1 MERICEPELME
12 DPKQAQAYAQADFSQ
27 ANSLFIEL
35 FAQYFPTHKPRRA
48 LDLGCGPGD
57 ITLRFA
63 QRYPDCLV
71 TGIDGAEAMLS
82 FARQNLTHQPA
93 LKGRVRFLKLR
104 LPAEHPSQHYDT
116 ILSNSLL
123 HHLHDPRLLWREIQR
138 FGQSGA
144 AVLVMDLERPASP
157 QATEMLVER
166 YAAQA
171 PQILRRDFFNS
182 LCAAFTLSEIQAQ
195 LEEIGL
201 SDFKVEKVSDRH
213 LAAYGRL
220 R

>member
-12 DPKQAQAYAQADFSQ
+12 DPEQAQAYAQADFSQ
-27 ANSLFIEL
+27 ANRLFIEL
-35 FAQYFPTHKPRRA
+35 FARYFPEHRPKRA
-48 LDLGCGPGD
+48 LDLGCGPGE

-63 QRYPDCLV
+63 QRYPGCLV
-71 TGIDGAEAMLS
+71 TGIDGAEAMLA
-82 FARQNLTHQPA
+82 FARQNLKRRPE
-93 LKGRVRFLKLR
+93 LKDRVRFLKLR
-104 LPAEHPSQHYDT
+104 LPAKHPCRHYDT

-123 HHLHDPRLLWREIQR
+123 HHLHDPKLLWREIQR
-138 FGQSGA
+138 FGQAKA

-157 QATEMLVER
+157 QTAKNLVAR

-171 PQILRRDFFNS
+171 PEILRRDFFNS
-182 LCAAFTLSEIQAQ
+182 LCAAFTLREIQAQ
-195 LEEIGL
+195 LQEAGL

-220 R
+220 P